1 MAKMNWTKPSA
12 ETVAYFERIAPGPPI
27 QARSMFG
34 MPSRFLNGHMLVSV
48 FGDAFML
55 HLSEADRA
63 ECIAAG
69 ARPFAPMGRMA
80 KEYVEIVPGH
90 FPDQTLKEWIARG
103 MRYLGSLP
111 PKLESMRKQ
120 SSRNVPLPARAR
132 AEGPLSKRG
141 ESNPTGES
149 PKSVGVK
156 AKGASA
162 VPASVAATPKS
173 KSAAPKA
180 TAKPVSKVTT
190 ATKKQPKATQAK
202 ARAKTKASVKTK
214 ATAKTTRAATKR
226 ATTKTTRAATKR
238 GVAAPKPKRAGKKAP
253 AGRGR
258 R

>member
-27 QARSMFG
+27 QARRMFG

-55 HLSEADRA
+55 HLSPSDRE

-111 PKLESMRKQ
+111 PKLESMRK
-120 SSRNVPLPARAR
+120 LPRPEGPTSGR
-132 AEGPLSKRG
+132 AESDA
-141 ESNPTGES
+141 SS
-149 PKSVGVK
+149 AAPKSVGVK
-156 AKGASA
+156 SKRASA
-162 VPASVAATPKS
+162 LPAPVTAKS
-173 KSAAPKA
+173 KRKA
-180 TAKPVSKVTT
+180 TTVKT
-190 ATKKQPKATQAK
+190 K
-202 ARAKTKASVKTK
+202 ARTKTKASVKAKGGVRPKAKAK
-214 ATAKTTRAATKR
+214 ATR
-226 ATTKTTRAATKR
+226 ATTKATRAAAKR
-238 GVAAPKPKRAGKKAP
+238 GGAKAKAKAKRAAKKAP
-253 AGRGR
+253 ARRGR

>member
-1 MAKMNWTKPSA
+1 MAKLNWTKPSA

-27 QARSMFG
+27 QARRMFG

-55 HLSEADRA
+55 HLSETDRE

-111 PKLESMRKQ
+111 PKLEAMRKEE
-120 SSRNVPLPARAR
+120 PRAS
-132 AEGPLSKRG
+132 GPLSVRT
-141 ESNPTGES
+141 PTKK
-149 PKSVGVK
+149 P
-156 AKGASA
+156 
-162 VPASVAATPKS
+162 
-173 KSAAPKA
+173 SAAPKSA
-180 TAKPVSKVTT
+180 SAAKKETAVKAKPK
-190 ATKKQPKATQAK
+190 AKATTVKAAAKVAK
-202 ARAKTKASVKTK
+202 AKAKPKTQAVK
-214 ATAKTTRAATKR
+214 ATAKVAKAKPKAKAKPARAVTGRAAK
-226 ATTKTTRAATKR
+226 
-238 GVAAPKPKRAGKKAP
+238 KPKKKRVAKKSP
-253 AGRGR
+253 ARRGR

>member
-27 QARSMFG
+27 QARRMFG

-55 HLSEADRA
+55 RLSETDRE

-90 FPDQTLKEWIARG
+90 FPDQMLKEWIARG

-111 PKLESMRKQ
+111 PKLEAMREAPRSTGPKTMRGAAIAAK
-120 SSRNVPLPARAR
+120 SKAPAAV
-132 AEGPLSKRG
+132 AK
-141 ESNPTGES
+141 
-149 PKSVGVK
+149 PKKK
-156 AKGASA
+156 AKTKVAVKPKAKAKTKVAVKRKAEAKTKTKTNAKAKKPVRAAAKRA
-162 VPASVAATPKS
+162 VPA
-173 KSAAPKA
+173 
-180 TAKPVSKVTT
+180 
-190 ATKKQPKATQAK
+190 KKK
-202 ARAKTKASVKTK
+202 
-214 ATAKTTRAATKR
+214 RAA
-226 ATTKTTRAATKR
+226 
-238 GVAAPKPKRAGKKAP
+238 KKAP
-253 AGRGR
+253 ARRGR